1 MSHFTVT
8 LLEFKEVQTMWNLE
22 DNSDAVLA
30 EIESKIQMGLEA
42 VGIAAEDNVVSLT
55 PVDTGR
61 LKGSITHVVNDHT
74 VVVGT
79 NVEYAQAVEL
89 GHSQKVGQY
98 VPEIGKRLV
107 NPTVPGR
114 HYMRTGIQQTN
125 AKAIMSAALHTR

>member
-1 MSHFTVT
+1 
-8 LLEFKEVQTMWNLE
+8 MWELN
-22 DNSDAVLA
+22 DNSDAILSA
-30 EIESKIQMGLEA
+30 FEQKIQMGLEA
-42 VGIAAEDNVVSLT
+42 VGIEAEDNVALLA

-79 NVEYAQAVEL
+79 NVEYAMWVEL

-98 VPEIGKRLV
+98 VPEIGKRLT

-114 HYMRTGIQQTN
+114 HYMRDGIQRTRS
-125 AKAIMSAALHTR
+125 KAIMSAALHTY

>member
-1 MSHFTVT
+1 
-8 LLEFKEVQTMWNLE
+8 MWNLE

-61 LKGSITHVVNDHT
+61 LKGSITHVVDDHT

-79 NVEYAQAVEL
+79 NVEYAVRQEL
-89 GHSQKVGQY
+89 GDYQHGVGQA
-98 VPEIGKRLV
+98 
-107 NPTVPGR
+107 
-114 HYMRTGIQQTN
+114 HYMRDGIQKTN

>member
-1 MSHFTVT
+1 
-8 LLEFKEVQTMWNLE
+8 MWNLE

-42 VGIAAEDNVVSLT
+42 MGIAAEDNVVSLT

-61 LKGSITHVVNDHT
+61 LKGSITHVVDDHT

-89 GHSQKVGQY
+89 RDSAMH
-98 VPEIGKRLV
+98 
-107 NPTVPGR
+107 TTGR
-114 HYMRTGIQQTN
+114 AHYMRDGIQMTN